1 MGNRLAFSLSRKP
14 EACLPNMLHSTADGR
29 QCPIDPDFRTVL
41 ACLRRLADP
50 NRDELAKRLYLA
62 ARFFLCEP
70 PSDYIALF
78 SDFVMASEAP
88 TPAGEPLLDFEQD
101 AGAIY
106 ASFRQQYGL
115 DLLRTPLHWV
125 EFRELLAGLNEQT
138 AFGARVRLRALDENN
153 VAPEDRPA
161 IRRLKEQV
169 TVRPRVGREEQALLA
184 ELDRRLAAGESP
196 GDVLA
201 KLKNREE

>member
-1 MGNRLAFSLSRKP
+1 MGNRLPFSLSRKL
-14 EACLPNMLHSTADGR
+14 ETCLPITLRSAADGR
-29 QCPIDPDFRTVL
+29 LYTIDPDFHTVL

-50 NRDELAKRLYLA
+50 NRDELGKRLYLA
-62 ARFFLCEP
+62 ARFFLGEP
-70 PSDYIALF
+70 PPDYIALF
-78 SDFVMASEAP
+78 SNFVMENEAP
-88 TPAGEPLLDFEQD
+88 ACGGEPLLDFEQD

-115 DLLRTPLHWV
+115 DLLRTPLHWY

-138 AFGARVRLRALDENN
+138 AFGARVRLRALDESS

-169 TVRPRVGREEQALLA
+169 ALRPRVGREEQALLA

-196 GDVLA
+196 DEVLA